1 MHIETLNLV
10 HFFPTL
16 LSKKVL
22 RKSLRELDCI
32 FCKLL
37 NFFLGTSGRALQ
49 YAEHTEEFHS
59 AYAVFGL
66 MGAALVILA
75 VILCVDV
82 PQDNDVHCRA

>member
-16 LSKKVL
+16 LSNKVL
-22 RKSLRELDCI
+22 RKRLRELDCI
-32 FCKLL
+32 LGG
-37 NFFLGTSGRALQ
+37 FFSGTSGRALQ
-49 YAEHTEEFHS
+49 HAEHTEEFHS

-82 PQDNDVHCRA
+82 PQDNDVHCMA

>member
-1 MHIETLNLV
+1 M
-10 HFFPTL
+10 
-16 LSKKVL
+16 SMKKIARTAFSVN
-22 RKSLRELDCI
+22 
-32 FCKLL
+32 FWA
-37 NFFLGTSGRALQ
+37 FFLGTSGRALQ

-82 PQDNDVHCRA
+82 PQDNDIHCTA